1 MAVNTCGVFLLILAS
16 CYINV
21 LPVEG
26 WRMEPDCSEII
37 PGRLWVGQYIR
48 EDEIEKLKGMGITAV
63 VSLQTDTDLARCGV
77 SPDTLAEAYERA
89 GIDYRRVPT
98 TDFDRS
104 ALERN
109 LPEAVAEVAAIL
121 SHPAARLYLHC
132 TAGISRSTTTA
143 AAYLIRLRGMMAWEA
158 CDYLQSRRD
167 CDPAL
172 EILERF
178 EAAARET
185 SC

>member
-1 MAVNTCGVFLLILAS
+1 MD
-16 CYINV
+16 
-21 LPVEG
+21 
-26 WRMEPDCSEII
+26 PDCSEII
-37 PGRLWVGQYIR
+37 PGRLWVGQYVR
-48 EDEIEKLKGMGITAV
+48 EEDIGKLKSMGITAV
-63 VSLQTDTDLARCGV
+63 VSLQTDRDLARCGV
-77 SPDTLAEAYERA
+77 SPDGLAEAYERA

-98 TDFDRS
+98 TDFDRA

-109 LPEAVAEVAAIL
+109 LPEAVAEVSAVL
-121 SHPAARLYLHC
+121 SRPDARLYLHC

-143 AAYLIRLRGMMAWEA
+143 AAYLIRSRGIMAWEA
-158 CDYLQSRRD
+158 CDNLQSSRD
-167 CDPAL
+167 CDPSL